1 MKETKAR
8 SGITQVYHLSLK
20 PQMTCYHQDLE
31 RLLWKELAIISLLCP
46 HFPRS
51 LRI

>member
-1 MKETKAR
+1 MEETKAR
-8 SGITQVYHLSLK
+8 FGITQVYHLSLE

-31 RLLWKELAIISLLCP
+31 RLLWKELAMISLLCP